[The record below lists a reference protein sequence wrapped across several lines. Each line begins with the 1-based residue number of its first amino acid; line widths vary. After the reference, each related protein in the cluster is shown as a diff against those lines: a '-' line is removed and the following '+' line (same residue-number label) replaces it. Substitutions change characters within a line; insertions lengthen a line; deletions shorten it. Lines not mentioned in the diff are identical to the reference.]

1 MDATAIYYT
10 FSTIAQTLAGAL
22 AVLVAFTV
30 FRLAKLDETIRTGKT
45 ELTRYSDWPRR
56 WEALRVGGLKGLE
69 DDLGTRVDL
78 PQRTVYH
85 EAFVAVGQRP
95 RMLRALGWAL
105 TATVSDIAL
114 CFIALPL
121 TPLMASQSALVRGA
135 AVSIPVAGGII
146 CLGLYWWLVQTM
158 LYPPRPR
165 VERPVP

>member
-1 MDATAIYYT
+1 
-10 FSTIAQTLAGAL
+10 
-22 AVLVAFTV
+22 VLVAFTV
-30 FRLAKLDETIRTGKT
+30 FRLAKLDEAIRTGKT

-56 WEALRVGGLKGLE
+56 WDALRVGGLKGLE

-78 PQRTVYH
+78 PQRTLYH

-121 TPLMASQSALVRGA
+121 MPLIASQPALARGA
-135 AVSIPVAGGII
+135 AVSILVVGGII
-146 CLGLYWWLVQTM
+146 CLGLYWWLIQTM
-158 LYPPRPR
+158 LYPPPIG
-165 VERPVP
+165 VPLETPSTLES